1 MQLDQQKKEMAKQ
14 LEEQRKL
21 FEHERRVIL
30 IATL

>member
-21 FEHERRVIL
+21 LHERRVIL